1 MQRDHLDE
9 TTDLIELGS
18 VSGDTQG
25 GPGNHWEGVGFEFR
39 GLSAD

>member
-1 MQRDHLDE
+1 MERDNLDNPV
-9 TTDLIELGS
+9 TLVELGS

-25 GPGNHWEGVGFEFR
+25 GPGNHWEGTGFEPR